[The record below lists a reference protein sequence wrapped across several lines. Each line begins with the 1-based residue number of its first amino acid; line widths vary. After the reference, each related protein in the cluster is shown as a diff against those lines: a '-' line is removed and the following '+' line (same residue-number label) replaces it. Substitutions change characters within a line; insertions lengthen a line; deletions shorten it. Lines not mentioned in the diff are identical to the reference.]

1 MKEIVVSFFVFCCLT
16 AASLGVLLLHP
27 RLPAHQR
34 HDDTQSAVRLVANVF
49 VVLTSLVV
57 GFMINS
63 AKTRFESINR
73 DIHSF
78 ATDLILLDKT
88 LLSYGTEANDTRQR
102 LTAYVRRAADGQWT
116 TGDPVHTSD
125 ATSEHLLNDI
135 GVSLRALKPTND
147 TQLSIWNDARDQYRK
162 VVELRWTLVEQ
173 AEGSIPGPLLG
184 IVTAW
189 LILIFA
195 SFGYRAPRNLVVVIS
210 LVSASALV
218 SCALYLIIDMD
229 EPFNGPIQ
237 ISSAPLQ
244 RTLAE
249 VSK

>member
-1 MKEIVVSFFVFCCLT
+1 MKEIFISLLVFCCLT
-16 AASLGVLLLHP
+16 AASLGVLLWHQ
-27 RLPAHQR
+27 RLPAHHR
-34 HDDTQSAVRLVANVF
+34 HDDTQNAVRLVANVF

-63 AKTRFESINR
+63 AKTRFEGINR

-88 LLSYGTEANDTRQR
+88 LLLYGAEASDVRQR
-102 LTAYVRRAADGQWT
+102 LAAYVRRAADGRWT

-125 ATSEHLLNDI
+125 ATSEQLLNDI
-135 GVSLRALKPTND
+135 GVSLRALKPAND

-189 LILIFA
+189 LVLIFA

-218 SCALYLIIDMD
+218 SCALYLIVDMD

-237 ISSAPLQ
+237 ISAAPLQ
-244 RTLAE
+244 RALVE